1 MEHTEPE
8 NTEKEIT
15 TEKEKS
21 VKRATEKIKKP
32 LSEKQLEQ
40 KINASKNGVI
50 RAKELAVIKLAEK
63 EKKRL
68 EQDRLIE
75 KAKQD
80 LEEIELE
87 RKNLTVKKKKIVV
100 EDSSSE
106 DEEIVKKPTKAR
118 PKEMEDI
125 MLRSSK
131 EMLQKT
137 LYEEHKRKLMNELFS

>member
-106 DEEIVKKPTKAR
+106 DEEIVKKPTKTR

>member
-106 DEEIVKKPTKAR
+106 DEDIVKKPTKAR